1 MADLQLAWI
10 RPTFESLKVMHVDNV
25 CTILV
30 STSRNCFA
38 VRLVDTHARH
48 FYMPIFGIFHSAGL
62 RAHGLNSPVLGS
74 PHGLRHQG
82 DIYPL
87 TSNPPQ

>member
-38 VRLVDTHARH
+38 VRLVDTHVRH
-48 FYMPIFGIFHSAGL
+48 FYMPIFGSFPLSRFAGP
-62 RAHGLNSPVLGS
+62 RVEFAGS
-74 PHGLRHQG
+74 R
-82 DIYPL
+82 
-87 TSNPPQ
+87 